1 MHLYV
6 LVENKTTYGVNLME
20 DAKKIIDEVKKAVV
34 GKDNILGKV
43 LMAILAQGHVLL
55 EDVPGVGKT
64 TMALAFSKA
73 MELSYKRL
81 QFTPDV
87 MPSDVTGYTMLQHA
101 EGKSVFVPGAV
112 MCNLFLADEIN
123 RTSSKTQSALLE
135 VMEESAVTVD
145 GVTHPVPRP
154 FLVIA
159 TQNPVG
165 SSGTQPLPESQI
177 DRFMARLSLGY
188 PDQQSEMEM
197 LRRRKN
203 ISAIR
208 PIQQVVTPDRLIA
221 MQEQVGKVFVSD
233 PLYDYITALTSWTR
247 TQPEIRLGVSPRGS
261 IALMEMAKACAF
273 VHDRD
278 YLAPE
283 DVREV
288 FADVCGHRILPGPK
302 ARIGG
307 LGVPELIARALE
319 QVKAPAAV

>member
-1 MHLYV
+1 
-6 LVENKTTYGVNLME
+6 ME
-20 DAKKIIDEVKKAVV
+20 DAKKIIEEVKKAVV
-34 GKDNILGKV
+34 GKDEILEKG

-64 TMALAFSKA
+64 TMALAFSRA

-87 MPSDVTGYTMLQHA
+87 MPSDVTGYTMFQNA
-101 EGKSVFVPGAV
+101 EKTGVFVPGAV

-145 GVTHPVPRP
+145 GVTHPVPKP

-165 SSGTQPLPESQI
+165 SSGTQPLPESQV
-177 DRFMARLSLGY
+177 DRFMVRLSLGY
-188 PDQQSEMEM
+188 PDRKSEVEM
-197 LRRRKN
+197 LRRRKKN
-203 ISAIR
+203 VAAE
-208 PIQQVVTPDRLIA
+208 PIHKVITPQQLLV
-221 MQEQVGKVFVSD
+221 MQEQTAAVFVSD
-233 PLYDYITALTSWTR
+233 PLYDYITELTAWTR
-247 TQPEIRLGVSPRGS
+247 EQPEIRLGVSPRGS

-273 VHDRD
+273 LRDRD
-278 YLAPE
+278 YLVPE

-288 FADVCGHRILPGPK
+288 FADVCAHRILPGSK
-302 ARIGG
+302 ARVGG
-307 LGVPELIARALE
+307 VGVPELITRALE

>member
-1 MHLYV
+1 
-6 LVENKTTYGVNLME
+6 ME
-20 DAKKIIDEVKKAVV
+20 YAIKIIDEVKKVIV
-34 GKDNILGKV
+34 GKDKILEKV
-43 LMAILAQGHVLL
+43 LMSILAQGHVLL

-87 MPSDVTGYTMLQHA
+87 MPSDVTGYTMYKKD
-101 EGKSVFVPGAV
+101 EDKTIYIPGAV

-145 GVTHPVPRP
+145 GVTHEVPRP

-177 DRFMARLSLGY
+177 DRFMVRLSLGY
-188 PDQQSEMEM
+188 PDHQSEIEM
-197 LRRRKN
+197 LRRRKGN
-203 ISAIR
+203 SDNK
-208 PIQQVVTPDRLIA
+208 PIQRVINPDQLVK
-221 MQEQVGKVFVSD
+221 MQEETANVFVSEAI
-233 PLYDYITALTSWTR
+233 YEYIASLAEWTR
-247 TQPEIRLGVSPRGS
+247 SQPEIRLGISPRGS
-261 IALMEMAKACAF
+261 IALMEMSKACAF
-273 VHDRD
+273 LRNRKYV
-278 YLAPE
+278 APE

-288 FADVCGHRILPGPK
+288 FNDVCAHRIVPGPK
-302 ARIGG
+302 ARVGG
-307 LGVPELIARALE
+307 LLVSDLTAMALE
-319 QVKAPAAV
+319 QIKAPPAL

>member
-1 MHLYV
+1 
-6 LVENKTTYGVNLME
+6 ME
-20 DAKKIIDEVKKAVV
+20 DAKRILEEVRKVIV
-34 GKDNILGKV
+34 GKDEVLEKV

-64 TMALAFSKA
+64 TMAVAFSRA
-73 MELSYKRL
+73 MELSYRRL

-87 MPSDVTGYTMLQHA
+87 MPSDVTGYNMFQRA
-101 EGKSVFVPGAV
+101 EGKSVFMPGAV

-135 VMEESAVTVD
+135 VMEENAVTVD

-188 PDQQSEMEM
+188 PNRKSEIEM
-197 LRRRKN
+197 LRRRKK
-203 ISAIR
+203 AGE
-208 PIQQVVTPDRLIA
+208 PIELQRVITPEQLVG
-221 MQEQVGKVFVSD
+221 MQKKTAAVFVCD
-233 PLYDYITALTSWTR
+233 ALYEYITGLTEWTR
-247 TQPEIRLGVSPRGS
+247 CQPEIRLGVSPRGS

-273 VHDRD
+273 LRDRD

-283 DVREV
+283 DVRSV
-288 FADVCGHRILPGPK
+288 FTDVCAHRILPGPK
-302 ARIGG
+302 ARVAGF
-307 LGVPELIARALE
+307 GVPELIDRALE
-319 QVKAPAAV
+319 QVKAPACV

>member
-1 MHLYV
+1 
-6 LVENKTTYGVNLME
+6 ME
-20 DAKKIIDEVKKAVV
+20 DAKKVIDEVKKAVV
-34 GKDNILGKV
+34 GKDDVLEKV
-43 LMAILAQGHVLL
+43 LMAILAKGHVLL

-64 TMALAFSKA
+64 TMAIAFSRA

-87 MPSDVTGYTMLQHA
+87 MPSDVTGYTVFQHA
-101 EGKSVFVPGAV
+101 EGTSVFVPGAV

-145 GVTHPVPRP
+145 GVTHPVPKP

-177 DRFMARLSLGY
+177 DRFMVRLSLGY
-188 PDQQSEMEM
+188 PDRQSEMEM
-197 LRRRKN
+197 LRRRKQN
-203 ISAIR
+203 AVE
-208 PIQQVVTPDRLIA
+208 PIGQVIPPERLIA
-221 MQEQVGKVFVSD
+221 MQEQASQVFVSD
-233 PLYDYITALTSWTR
+233 ALYDYITALTAWTR
-247 TQPEIRLGVSPRGS
+247 EQPEIRLGVSPRGS
-261 IALMEMAKACAF
+261 IALMEMAKACA
-273 VHDRD
+273 VLRDRD

-288 FADVCGHRILPGPK
+288 FADVCSHRIIPGPK

-307 LGVPELIARALE
+307 VGVPELVARALE
-319 QVKAPAAV
+319 QVKAPPAV